1 MVDQGEGA
9 KMQGKRK
16 ALPPL
21 PPALLC
27 PFMWS
32 EIIPQTRDGPADVW
46 KPCLTVLGMG
56 VGGICLA
63 SPKSAASGPP
73 YCCYIPG

>member
-1 MVDQGEGA
+1 MKGT
-9 KMQGKRK
+9 RK
-16 ALPPL
+16 AL

-32 EIIPQTRDGPADVW
+32 EIIPQTRDGPVDVW

-56 VGGICLA
+56 VGESVWTLPGLLHQDPRVVATIRAEAVTSLA
-63 SPKSAASGPP
+63 MT
-73 YCCYIPG
+73 